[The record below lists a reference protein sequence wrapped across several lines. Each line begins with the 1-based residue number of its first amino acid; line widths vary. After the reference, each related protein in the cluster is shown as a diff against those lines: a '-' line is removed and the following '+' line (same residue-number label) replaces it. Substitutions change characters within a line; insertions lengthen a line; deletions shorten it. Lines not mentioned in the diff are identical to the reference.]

1 MLEIVQESPNKKF
14 SPGNDYSI
22 TMIVKNEG
30 NSAMT
35 ILLEADV
42 EASGWDVSIGGLSG
56 SPLIEIDQ
64 FDQATFTVEISVP
77 TSANNGQS
85 VPISITATPLDTEQ
99 SFADSMKA
107 QFTLVAIVE
116 IASISKIVINEI
128 VHPRP
133 ISMVLFAVS
142 VLLLFAG
149 VQSRLNRRRWAA
161 QMSMLESLSDSEEEE
176 LSEVPDI
183 PAPVVVEEQSST
195 VDRYEDDEVELI

>member
-1 MLEIVQESPNKKF
+1 
-14 SPGNDYSI
+14 
-22 TMIVKNEG
+22 
-30 NSAMT
+30 MT
-35 ILLEADV
+35 VLLEAAA
-42 EASGWDVSIGGLSG
+42 EASGWEVSIGCLSG

-64 FDQATFTVEISVP
+64 FDQATLTVEISVP
-77 TSANNGQS
+77 SSANNGQS

-99 SFADSMKA
+99 SFADSLKA

-116 IASISKIVINEI
+116 ISSITKIVVNEI

-161 QMSMLESLSDSEEEE
+161 QMRMLESLSEPEEDVP
-176 LSEVPDI
+176 SEVPDI
-183 PAPVVVEEQSST
+183 PAPVVVEET
-195 VDRYEDDEVELI
+195 PRAVDRYDDDDVELI